1 MQDRLPPAR
10 RTLLQRTAGP
20 YIWVM
25 SDRFRVFVDVHF
37 SPEGDQTTASRSGTR
52 APEWSPPR
60 RGCLFDQSVQK
71 SWLHAELID
80 QALQLNP
87 GSRIAALMALGKNQF
102 VFQRMFEA
110 SELCHAYLISI

>member
-1 MQDRLPPAR
+1 
-10 RTLLQRTAGP
+10 
-20 YIWVM
+20 M

-87 GSRIAALMALGKNQF
+87 GSRIAALMTLGKNQF
-102 VFQRMFEA
+102 VF
-110 SELCHAYLISI
+110 